1 MPVTRR
7 KSRKLESNP
16 TESFYIS
23 TEPTLEQITPTE
35 DVNEELSSME
45 KEIEIQHP
53 TTIDNKRLDS
63 ESSSDEDEI
72 NNYKP
77 ETNNVKS
84 PRKTKTSQLSSK
96 SFKSSK
102 MLLVFLIR

>member
-23 TEPTLEQITPTE
+23 TEPTLEQNTPPE
-35 DVNEELSSME
+35 DENEELGSME
-45 KEIEIQHP
+45 KEIEKHQSI
-53 TTIDNKRLDS
+53 TIENKRLEP
-63 ESSSDEDEI
+63 ESSSDEDDI

-77 ETNNVKS
+77 ETNKEKR
-84 PRKTKTSQLSSK
+84 PRKPKSLLLSSK
-96 SFKSSK
+96 SSK
-102 MLLVFLIR
+102 DNKNNI